1 MHPVGMNRA
10 LEDTTEYQEGSDV
23 LLTFTFTES
32 KKYSVTEKKCL
43 LYQNSSIA
51 SKIL

>member
-23 LLTFTFTES
+23 LLTFT
-32 KKYSVTEKKCL
+32 CL
-43 LYQNSSIA
+43 QKVKSIQ
-51 SKIL
+51 